1 MFISAPHKTKT
12 TQSGTTSMTLPNRK
26 RILLVEDY
34 EDSRDL
40 AALTLA
46 EYTPTCARNFNEGL
60 RLARHGYFDLY
71 ILDNWLPDGSG
82 VELCRSIRGFDPHT
96 PILFHSAAAY
106 AKDIQQGLQAGAQ
119 AYLVKPVLPDELR
132 RTVAQLISAPRE
144 TAFEARRAEL
154 AAIREEMAIPQ
165 TKSAELREKSRKLHQ
180 RSVRVRALAAFL
192 AAGGTRGGFA
202 REWLS
207 GVLEEVCDAST
218 PAAVSDD

>member
-1 MFISAPHKTKT
+1 MA
-12 TQSGTTSMTLPNRK
+12 LPNRK

-40 AALTLA
+40 AALILT
-46 EYTPTCARNFNEGL
+46 EYMLTCACNFNDGL
-60 RLARHGYFDLY
+60 RLARQGYFDLY
-71 ILDNWLPDGSG
+71 VLDNWLPDSSG

-106 AKDIQQGLQAGAQ
+106 AKDIQAGLQAGAQ

-154 AAIREEMAIPQ
+154 AAIREEMAIPP
-165 TKSAELREKSRKLHQ
+165 TKSAELREKSRKLRQ
-180 RSVRVRALAAFL
+180 RSVRLRAMAAFL
-192 AAGGTRGGFA
+192 AAGGTRGSFA

-207 GVLEEVCDAST
+207 GVLEEVCEAST
-218 PAAVSDD
+218 PAPVSDD